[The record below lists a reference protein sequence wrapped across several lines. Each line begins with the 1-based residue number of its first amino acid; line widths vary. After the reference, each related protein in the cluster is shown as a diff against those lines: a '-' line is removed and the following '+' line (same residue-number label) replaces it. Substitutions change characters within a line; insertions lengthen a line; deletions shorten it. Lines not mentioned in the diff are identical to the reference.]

1 MKVEKLFVEPGRVE
15 DSGPDPFEVR
25 ATTCLAR
32 PLSPPPGT
40 PPPSAP
46 ALTSTIALTST
57 RQVSDAGTMLDYLR
71 SVAK

>member
-32 PLSPPPGT
+32 PLSPPRH
-40 PPPSAP
+40 PPSLRPCPHFHHRPHIHAP
-46 ALTSTIALTST
+46 G
-57 RQVSDAGTMLDYLR
+57 V
-71 SVAK
+71 